1 MVEDNANEQVPYI
14 GMRGF
19 CAVMGGITV
28 PIVYAIM
35 RESGYPIA
43 IAAFTACL
51 IAFGERKVRD
61 RANQA

>member
-1 MVEDNANEQVPYI
+1 
-14 GMRGF
+14 
-19 CAVMGGITV
+19 MGGITV

-51 IAFGERKVRD
+51 IVFGE
-61 RANQA
+61 

>member
-1 MVEDNANEQVPYI
+1 
-14 GMRGF
+14 MRGF